1 MRRTLGAILEPPSQL
16 KLLPVRGAISGAVF
30 GASGASIMS
39 TLASAGAVIGGGV
52 VAGIGLVS
60 GGAGAGTAKLLN
72 DHVFEHD
79 KQARIWS
86 YSGAAAGT
94 GCSLGTLLTA
104 GAGPSGLAAVGSIF
118 GGGMAVGAIS
128 LLALPVAGAALVG
141 GGVYWHNKKRNEALT
156 RRSSGP
162 RTLRGFLRMPSAS
175 LRKKPLR
182 IWRR

>member
-1 MRRTLGAILEPPSQL
+1 
-16 KLLPVRGAISGAVF
+16 
-30 GASGASIMS
+30 MS
-39 TLASAGAVIGGGV
+39 TLASAGAVVGGGV

-60 GGAGAGTAKLLN
+60 GGAGAGAAKLLN
-72 DHVFEHD
+72 DHVFNND
-79 KQARIWS
+79 KKARIGS

-94 GCSLGTLLTA
+94 AGSLGALLTA
-104 GAGPSGLAAVGSIF
+104 GAGPSGLAAIGSIL

-141 GGVYWHNKKRNEALT
+141 GGMYWRSRKRNEALK

-162 RTLRGFLRMPSAS
+162 RTLRGFLRMPSAF

-182 IWRR
+182 IRRH